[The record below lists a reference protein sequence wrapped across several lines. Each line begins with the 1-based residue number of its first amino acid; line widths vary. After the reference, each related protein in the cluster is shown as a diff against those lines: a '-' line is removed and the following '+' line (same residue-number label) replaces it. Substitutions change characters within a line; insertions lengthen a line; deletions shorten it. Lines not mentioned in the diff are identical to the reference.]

1 MESMVVQ
8 PNQGTMQNS
17 LGFNWFDTNGTGS
30 YADAIGAT
38 KDVNAPTGLR
48 DFDAAHQNFMQN
60 VKLFWDS
67 IPAARGGFLTYE
79 LPKLTAQAK
88 SEGITDPGALRE
100 RINELFTGRAPEN
113 IDEAESKVQERHNDI
128 PQEEEET
135 TNPNPIGAGKNGNE
149 EVAKVDDTI
158 EEPNSVYERLVQAS
172 KDAPMYAQAAQSDIP
187 VSDSGKIYSS
197 LNSTEEEFE
206 QGVKDYFEN
215 DEKKKQM
222 ILDVQTDKERKDPE
236 VYKSYIKEIDKD
248 GILTDAE
255 IQAMVT
261 SIQNTPANKSLRDKI
276 SRVLTNFLGSGVV
289 KANFP
294 GFDNPEVYDVEAF
307 VDSVIQV
314 KKEGYGKWNGEMA
327 VKKFMEDA
335 FLSAMGDY
343 GAGLRYYKQT
353 GDTNGNPYAIDAQKD
368 IVASYNKLS
377 NGEIST
383 DEFVKSVENRLDDS
397 PLNIKNQLKA
407 AKRDAIDETISGL
420 GAAAGMLGGM
430 KLGQFFGDKVAPKLL
445 KKAFEKAET
454 AASKETQNFVD
465 KLAVKI
471 SKNAVKMS
479 QALENEASKAESEL
493 LKKVANGEIKTAEE
507 FANAAKNSGLL
518 RNEAYLRNVFK
529 MSAKD
534 LERISE
540 ALAQS
545 AAETSP
551 EVAARTFEDALYS
564 GMVEGMNAEGLMT
577 FSGLNMEAVSDA
589 ISRAAQFAGSRV
601 NAGDVLKNSLSDKAT
616 TAAASNVVKPSSAIK
631 GNPIGPNPLTAATGN
646 VGSKAA
652 TTVQEKVED
661 ALDKTT
667 DEEKKAAF
675 DTYKEESNKPEERTL
690 DDIVENPTPE
700 EQEPIIDPKQQPRD
714 PIDWEKVKYVT
725 EEVLH
730 EIFKGDVGG
739 ESDEYAEAQD
749 FEEKLPEMIEEVESH
764 LGDDTTG
771 WSFKDFL
778 KQEFKDLFANEDG
791 EFDWKSIGKGTFTVA
806 VCAFL
811 IATGNG
817 EYVIARFFKDLANYS
832 AKQVLGADLKE
843 IFSMMGI
850 EDENE
855 IRAIAEMYSEVDLP
869 ASIEATEED
878 PNKRQMK
885 DEATVYNKGIGYSDK
900 DVKVFFKS
908 ILPQKHIQNFAAK
921 LKKE

>member
-1 MESMVVQ
+1 MVVQ
-8 PNQGTMQNS
+8 PNIPNQGSMQNS

-30 YADAIGAT
+30 YADAIGVT

-48 DFDAAHQNFMQN
+48 GFDAAHQNFMQN

-100 RINELFTGRAPEN
+100 RIDELFTGRAPEN

-128 PQEEEET
+128 PAEEEEEEEV
-135 TNPNPIGAGKNGNE
+135 TNPNPIGAGKNGKE
-149 EVAKVDDTI
+149 EVAKI

-197 LNSTEEEFE
+197 LNSTEEERE
-206 QGVKDYFEN
+206 QGIKDYFEN
-215 DEKKKQM
+215 DEKKKKM

-236 VYKSYIKEIDKD
+236 VYKSYIKEMDKE
-248 GILTDAE
+248 GILTDSE
-255 IQAMVT
+255 IQNIVAA
-261 SIQNTPANKSLRDKI
+261 IQNTPANKSVLDKV
-276 SRVLTNFLGSGVV
+276 SRFGTNLLGGGVV
-289 KANFP
+289 KADFP

-307 VDSVIQV
+307 VASAIQV

-327 VKKFMEDA
+327 VKKFTEDA

-353 GDTNGNPYAIDAQKD
+353 GDTNGNPFAIDAQKD
-368 IVASYNKLS
+368 IVASYNKYS
-377 NGEIST
+377 NGEISA

-407 AKRDAIDETISGL
+407 AKREAIDDTISGA
-420 GAAAGMLGGM
+420 GAVAGMLGGM

-493 LKKVANGEIKTAEE
+493 LKKVADGEIKTAEE

-518 RNEAYLRNVFK
+518 RNEVYLKDVFR
-529 MSAKD
+529 MSAED

-540 ALAQS
+540 ALAET

-551 EVAARTFEDALYS
+551 EVAARVFEDALYS

-577 FSGLNMEAVSDA
+577 FSGLNQEAVSDA

-601 NAGDVLKNSLSDKAT
+601 NAGDILKNSLSNKAT
-616 TAAASNVVKPSSAIK
+616 TAAVSNAVKPSSAIK
-631 GNPIGPNPLTAATGN
+631 GDPIGPNPLSAASGN
-646 VGSKAA
+646 VGSKVA
-652 TTVQEKVED
+652 TTVQAKVED

-675 DTYKEESNKPEERTL
+675 DTYKEESNKPEEETRTL

-700 EQEPIIDPKQQPRD
+700 EQEPIIDPKSRD

-730 EIFKGDVGG
+730 EIFKGGAGG
-739 ESDEYAEAQD
+739 ESDEYAVAQD

-764 LGDDTTG
+764 LGEDTG

-778 KQEFKDLFANEDG
+778 RQEFKDIFANEDG

-921 LKKE
+921 LKRK